1 MYDTF
6 KHVECR
12 KQVTKRLL
20 DFEECYREMA
30 TLLEILILAVI
41 QGVTE
46 WLPISSSG
54 HSAIAQEYLGLGLP
68 VLFDVVL
75 HLGSLLVVLLAFWN
89 DVIRVL
95 KAVARLDFKSQ
106 DGKLGLYIVLGSLAT
121 AIVGFVFKDE
131 FELFFH
137 NLFAV
142 GVAFIV
148 TGCFYSFLHVL
159 RGDKQRSRPLTALRA
174 VSIGVAQGVALIPGI
189 SRSGFTIA
197 TGLLLN
203 VEKKVAFRF
212 SFLLFIPAV
221 VGATVLTAAG
231 AESLFVAE
239 IDPVSLLLGLA
250 TTVVV
255 GYLSLRLLL
264 RVVLKERL
272 HLFAFY
278 CWILGFVVLLT
289 QVLPL

>member
-1 MYDTF
+1 M
-6 KHVECR
+6 
-12 KQVTKRLL
+12 
-20 DFEECYREMA
+20 
-30 TLLEILILAVI
+30 
-41 QGVTE
+41 TE

-54 HSAIAQEYLGLGLP
+54 HLVIVQEYLGLGLP

-89 DVIRVL
+89 DILKVL
-95 KAVARLDFKSQ
+95 KAVAQLDFKSQ
-106 DGKLGLYIVLGSLAT
+106 DGKLGLYIVLGSVAT
-121 AIVGFVFKDE
+121 AAIGVVFKDV
-131 FELFFH
+131 FESFFH

-142 GVAFIV
+142 GLALIL
-148 TGCFYSFLHVL
+148 TGSFYGLLHVV
-159 RGDKQRSRPLTALRA
+159 RRDKNPSEPLTAWR
-174 VSIGVAQGVALIPGI
+174 SIVIGIAQGVALIPGI
-189 SRSGFTIA
+189 SRSGSTIA
-197 TGLLLN
+197 TGLLLK
-203 VEKKVAFRF
+203 VEKKAAFKF
-212 SFLLFIPAV
+212 SFLLFVPAV
-221 VGATVLTAAG
+221 VGATVLSATRVD
-231 AESLFVAE
+231 SLFVAQ

-250 TTVVV
+250 TTVAV